1 MQTMEFGV
9 GKQWD
14 PAIQHSELYLVTCD
28 GKWWRIIMW
37 EKNICMTGSLCYT
50 AEIDRT
56 LEINYNGKIKIIIK
70 NKGDEK
76 KKCRAF
82 INLFS

>member
-1 MQTMEFGV
+1 
-9 GKQWD
+9 
-14 PAIQHSELYLVTCD
+14 
-28 GKWWRIIMW
+28 
-37 EKNICMTGSLCYT
+37 MTGSLCYT
-50 AEIDRT
+50 VEIDRT